1 MQVMRH
7 AEGFLAG
14 DVMLNVSLS
23 DLIRQ
28 SIFFERAFAKRDG
41 YALQARV

>member
-1 MQVMRH
+1 
-7 AEGFLAG
+7 L
-14 DVMLNVSLS
+14 SLS

-28 SIFFERAFAKRDG
+28 SIFSERAFAKRGG